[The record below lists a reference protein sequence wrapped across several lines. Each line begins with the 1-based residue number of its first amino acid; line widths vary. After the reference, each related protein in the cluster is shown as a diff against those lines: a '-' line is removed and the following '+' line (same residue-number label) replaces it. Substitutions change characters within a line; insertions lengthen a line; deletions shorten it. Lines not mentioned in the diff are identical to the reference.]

1 LIKGVNK
8 GYETLTQNNE
18 KRNFKMSMTDIITQK
33 LTQSLAPEAL
43 EVINESDMHAG
54 HAGSPGTGESHFRIK
69 ITASKFEGQSRLYM
83 HQTINKILSDE
94 LKNTIH
100 ALAIEAKAS

>member
-1 LIKGVNK
+1 
-8 GYETLTQNNE
+8 
-18 KRNFKMSMTDIITQK
+18 MSMTNIITQK
-33 LTQSLAPEAL
+33 LNQALAPEAL

-69 ITASKFEGQSRLYM
+69 ITASKFEGHTRLQM
-83 HQTINKILSDE
+83 HQAINKILSDE

-100 ALAIEAKAS
+100 ALAIEAKAG